1 MDIRAYSRDGEDQKG
16 VIDARSRMRRVTRVE
31 PKVYLANE
39 RTFINWLTMAVKIG
53 SVASAL
59 AGVYV
64 CACGSE
70 DLMCAGGNYHE
81 CGYIA
86 L

>member
-1 MDIRAYSRDGEDQKG
+1 MA
-16 VIDARSRMRRVTRVE
+16 ACACRVTRVE

-59 AGVYV
+59 VGERRLHAGLVLRV
-64 CACGSE
+64 GCPCARAVGLE
-70 DLMCAGGNYHE
+70 CARASAPLHAAAMA
-81 CGYIA
+81 CC
-86 L
+86 

>member
-1 MDIRAYSRDGEDQKG
+1 MA
-16 VIDARSRMRRVTRVE
+16 ACACRVTRVE

-59 AGVYV
+59 VGEKRLHAGLVLRV
-64 CACGSE
+64 GCPCARAVGLE
-70 DLMCAGGNYHE
+70 CARASAPLHAAAMA
-81 CGYIA
+81 CC
-86 L
+86 